1 MFQILNKTG
10 EERVKW
16 GWAVYDWAN
25 NVYSLVIT
33 TAIFPIFYNAVT
45 STKDEDGKVTNDC
58 VTFLGKEFVNTEL
71 YSYILA
77 AKFCRCNY
85 PKSSS

>member
-10 EERVKW
+10 DEKVKW

-45 STKDEDGKVTNDC
+45 STKDENRMVVDDV
-58 VTFLGKEFVNTEL
+58 VTFFGRERYVD
-71 YSYILA
+71 
-77 AKFCRCNY
+77 CRIDATTC
-85 PKSSS
+85 

>member
-10 EERVKW
+10 DEKVKW

-45 STKDEDGKVTNDC
+45 SIKDTEGQVINDKVVFSGYEYT
-58 VTFLGKEFVNTEL
+58 NTEL
-71 YSYILA
+71 
-77 AKFCRCNY
+77 
-85 PKSSS
+85 

>member
-10 EERVKW
+10 EEKVKW

-33 TAIFPIFYNAVT
+33 TAIFPIFYISMT
-45 STKDEDGKVTNDC
+45 SSTDANGDPSDIVS
-58 VTFLGKEFVNTEL
+58 FLGYEFINTEL
-71 YSYILA
+71 SSYILA
-77 AKFCRCNY
+77 
-85 PKSSS
+85 SSFIVVIILGLSV